1 MGIVYLALDVRLDRP
16 VALKVLPE
24 HLAKNP
30 DLRAR
35 FLREARTAAKLS
47 HPNIVPIH
55 SVDEVGDF
63 VFFAMAYI
71 AGETLGQRIRRR
83 GPLAPS
89 ECMRILREVGFALS
103 YAHSQG
109 VIHRDIKP
117 DNILLEEATGR
128 ALVADFG
135 IAGVMGESQAIEESE
150 VVGTVEFMSPEQA
163 SGGRVD
169 ARSDLYALG
178 MVAYYALSGNLPFK
192 SDSLATTL
200 EHVRTTPVPS
210 VSLVATQA
218 PRRLTRII
226 DTCLRKDPA
235 DRFDSAVTFAEALDA
250 VTTARKQIPVA
261 VRTFLYDPI
270 DLGGDAPAYGTL
282 ATLAALPMVVATI
295 QMPSFG
301 VVLGAYTAFVLGA
314 PTVLVPP
321 RIRRLMSSGNSIADL
336 ELGLRQDL
344 EQRKEET
351 PRQHQ
356 SKFGRIRSLLRK
368 ASLVGMGGSWGLFWL
383 SVLIGQLL
391 GSPTGYDLSLLI
403 MLSAGSASAVGYVL
417 GSVAASQDQ
426 ELRDLKK
433 AERRL
438 KFWQSRLGRT
448 IFKISGMGL
457 HKRVTEVR
465 ATHRPTELQIGM
477 AAEALFESLPK
488 ETRKLLGDVPTT
500 VTKLEAD
507 AHRIREYINILTEA
521 EAAGLPRNVPFPSDL
536 RQTREQAETHLSEVV
551 AALETIRLELLRL
564 TAGVGSVDGLTTNL
578 MAAGRIRSNVAHLI
592 EGMEEVEAVFKSA
605 VKQQQTDPPDG

>member
-1 MGIVYLALDVRLDRP
+1 
-16 VALKVLPE
+16 
-24 HLAKNP
+24 
-30 DLRAR
+30 
-35 FLREARTAAKLS
+35 
-47 HPNIVPIH
+47 
-55 SVDEVGDF
+55 
-63 VFFAMAYI
+63 
-71 AGETLGQRIRRR
+71 
-83 GPLAPS
+83 
-89 ECMRILREVGFALS
+89 VGFALS
-103 YAHSQG
+103 YAHSRG
-109 VIHRDIKP
+109 IIHRDIKP
-117 DNILLEEATGR
+117 DNILLEEASGR

-135 IAGVMGESQAIEESE
+135 IAGVVDESQAIEESE

-163 SGGRVD
+163 AGGRVD

-178 MVAYYALSGNLPFK
+178 MVAYYALSGNLPFI

-200 EHVRTTPVPS
+200 EHVRSTPVPS

-235 DRFDSAVTFAEALDA
+235 ERFDSAITFAEALDA

-270 DLGGDAPAYGTL
+270 DLGGDAPAYATI

-295 QMPSFG
+295 QLPSLG
-301 VVLGAYTAFVLGA
+301 VMLGGYAAVVLGI

-344 EQRKEET
+344 EQRKEES

-368 ASLVGMGGSWGLFWL
+368 ASLVGMGGSWGLFWV
-383 SVLIGQLL
+383 SVLIGQVL
-391 GSPTGYDLSLLI
+391 GSPTGYDLGFLL
-403 MLSAGSASAVGYVL
+403 MLSIGSASAVGYVL
-417 GSVAASQDQ
+417 GSVAASEDQ
-426 ELRDLKK
+426 ELRALKK
-433 AERRL
+433 AARRL
-438 KFWQSRLGRT
+438 KFWQSRLGKA
-448 IFKISGMGL
+448 IFKISGVGL
-457 HKRVTEVR
+457 HKRITEVR
-465 ATHRPTELQIGM
+465 ATHRPTELQLGM

-488 ETRKLLGDVPTT
+488 TTRKLLGDVPTT
-500 VTKLEAD
+500 ITKLEAD
-507 AHRIREYINILTEA
+507 AHKIREYINMLTEA
-521 EAAGLPRNVPFPSDL
+521 EAAGLPRKVPFPSDL
-536 RQTREQAETHLSEVV
+536 RETREQAEKHLSEVV

-578 MAAGRIRSNVAHLI
+578 LAAGRIRSDVAHLI
-592 EGMEEVEAVFKSA
+592 EGMEEVEAVFKTA
-605 VKQQQTDPPDG
+605 VKQQQTDPPGGG